1 MTSETIDSA
10 VIRQE
15 VDKAYAAVREGSS
28 LASGFFNSSVI
39 PATVVN
45 MIAIGEES
53 GHLERSLFKVAGGF
67 DRESDEAV
75 KIMMSLLEPILILT
89 LGVVVGFIV
98 ISMLL
103 PIFEINFMMR

>member
-1 MTSETIDSA
+1 MA
-10 VIRQE
+10 
-15 VDKAYAAVREGSS
+15 EGY
-28 LASGFFNSSVI
+28 
-39 PATVVN
+39 
-45 MIAIGEES
+45 
-53 GHLERSLFKVAGGF
+53 

-103 PIFEINFMMR
+103 PIFEINFMMK